1 MGGLPPLGYDAIDR
15 QLQVNAQEAETV
27 RHIFRRYGEIGKVD
41 ALRRELAGQGVV
53 GKLLQRQDGR
63 LVGGK
68 PLQRG
73 ALYRMLQNPLY
84 RGQIRHRE
92 QIYEGQHPAIIDDDL
107 WQAVQAR
114 LEANRIADANKSNA
128 HSPSLLTGKIITDQG
143 HPFTPSHANK
153 AGKRYRYYVS
163 RPGDT
168 NADGETPH
176 RRWRIPANALE
187 HLVLDNIRRFLGD
200 ARQPRAIL
208 TAAGVPELDQLQA
221 LDRAETIA
229 RQRSEATD
237 PDGRLQVRALI
248 ERITIAE
255 DGITI
260 ALAISALLGMLGL
273 ECNSTDSNQ
282 IHELSVPARLQRAGM
297 EMRLVDERAT
307 GPGPD
312 ATLVRLL
319 TKAWAIRNDM
329 LRGDGRSLTEIAA
342 AHSIG
347 DSYAGRLLRIAFLA
361 PEIVEAILAGKQP
374 VDLTANRL
382 ATIPE
387 IPVDWAEQRM
397 LILGTDVQA

>member
-1 MGGLPPLGYDAIDR
+1 
-15 QLQVNAQEAETV
+15 
-27 RHIFRRYGEIGKVD
+27 
-41 ALRRELAGQGVV
+41 
-53 GKLLQRQDGR
+53 
-63 LVGGK
+63 
-68 PLQRG
+68 
-73 ALYRMLQNPLY
+73 MLQNPLY
-84 RGQIRHRE
+84 RGQIRHRD
-92 QIYEGQHPAIIDDDL
+92 QIYEGQHPAIIDEAL
-107 WQAVQAR
+107 WLQVQAQ
-114 LEANRIADANKSNA
+114 LAANRIADANKSNA
-128 HSPSLLTGKIITDQG
+128 RSPSLLAGKIQTNQG

-163 RPGDT
+163 RPTDT
-168 NADGETPH
+168 GVDGETPH
-176 RRWRIPANALE
+176 RRWRIPARELE

-200 ARQPRAIL
+200 ARQLRAIL

-229 RQRSEATD
+229 WQRSEATVS
-237 PDGRLQVRALI
+237 DGRLQLRSLI

-260 ALAISALLGMLGL
+260 ALAISALLGMLD
-273 ECNSTDSNQ
+273 CKSNGVANDQ
-282 IHELSVPARLQRAGM
+282 THELSVPARLRRAGM
-297 EMRLVDERAT
+297 EMRLVDERAAAA
-307 GPGPD
+307 GPD

-374 VDLTANRL
+374 VGLTANRL

-387 IPVDWAEQRM
+387 IPADWAEQRM
-397 LILGTDVQA
+397 LILGTKALV